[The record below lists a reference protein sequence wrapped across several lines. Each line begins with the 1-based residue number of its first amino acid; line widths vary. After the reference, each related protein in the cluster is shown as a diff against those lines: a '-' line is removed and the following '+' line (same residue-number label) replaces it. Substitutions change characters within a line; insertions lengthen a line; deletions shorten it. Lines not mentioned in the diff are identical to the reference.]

1 MKKILLSILLI
12 TSNSFYGQEVIYK
25 TTHAGTTYDE
35 ITPTANGPAFQM
47 GDSIVIVWTARYLNS
62 ITVDLFNL
70 NDATPFSVTMT
81 LYSDCPTVTG
91 AGACGS
97 GIGTLIPGS
106 SVTVNV
112 TAPPATLGTVFEVVF
127 PYSGLDLSGQTD
139 NGITVMINA
148 SRANVFWI
156 LGETPTIGSMPA
168 GETGFGFA
176 TRCGS
181 SGTNNGC
188 ARNFGI
194 ANNFAMTIDANLT
207 LSSENFG
214 DNSLDKIALYPN
226 PVISVLSI
234 SNANIY
240 EIRNVFVTDINGRK
254 IKIQSDSFSEI
265 DVSDLN
271 SGVYFLTIET
281 DEGKSTKKFIKQ

>member
-12 TSNSFYGQEVIYK
+12 TYVSFYGQEVIYE
-25 TTHAGTTYDE
+25 TTHAGTTGAE
-35 ITPTANGPAFQM
+35 ITPAANGPACQM
-47 GDSIVIVWTARYLNS
+47 GDAIVLGGTARYLNS

-91 AGACGS
+91 AGTCGS
-97 GIGTLIPGS
+97 GVGTLIPGS

-127 PYSGLDLSGQTD
+127 PFNNLDLSGQAD

-156 LGETPTIGSMPA
+156 LGETPTVGSMPA

-188 ARNFGI
+188 TRNFST

-207 LSSENFG
+207 LSSENF
-214 DNSLDKIALYPN
+214 DQNNSSGFDLYPN
-226 PVISVLSI
+226 PVSSVLSI
-234 SNANIY
+234 SNSNNI
-240 EIRNVFVTDINGRK
+240 EIKSLYVTDMNGRK
-254 IKIQSDSFSEI
+254 IKTQNDSFTEI
-265 DVSDLN
+265 NVADLN
-271 SGVYFLTIET
+271 AGVYFLVIDTEQ
-281 DEGKSTKKFIKQ
+281 GNAVKKLVKN

>member
-1 MKKILLSILLI
+1 MKRILLSILFI
-12 TSNSFYGQEVIYK
+12 TSVSSFGQEVIYE
-25 TTHAGTTYDE
+25 TTHAGTTGAE
-35 ITPTANGPAFQM
+35 ITPAANGPACQM
-47 GDSIVIVWTARYLNS
+47 GDAIVIAGTARYLNS

-97 GIGTLIPGS
+97 GVGTLIPGS

-156 LGETPTIGSMPA
+156 LGETPTLGSMPA

-207 LSSENFG
+207 LSSEDFNQN
-214 DNSLDKIALYPN
+214 NSSGFAIYPN
-226 PVISVLSI
+226 PATSILNITNYNSSVIK
-234 SNANIY
+234 NIF
-240 EIRNVFVTDINGRK
+240 ITDLNGRK
-254 IKIQSDSFSEI
+254 VKTQNDSFTEI
-265 DVSDLN
+265 NVYDLN
-271 SGVYFLTIET
+271 AGVYFVTIEAA
-281 DEGKSTKKFIKQ
+281 EGKTTKKFIKQ

>member
-1 MKKILLSILLI
+1 MKKILLSILSI
-12 TSNSFYGQEVIYK
+12 TSISFYGQEVIYE
-25 TTHAGTTYDE
+25 TTHAGTTGAE
-35 ITPTANGPAFQM
+35 ITPVANGPACQM
-47 GDSIVIVWTARYLNS
+47 GDAIVLGGTARYLNT

-127 PYSGLDLSGQTD
+127 PYNNLDLSGQTD

-168 GETGFGFA
+168 GETGFGFT

-207 LSSENFG
+207 LSSENFNQN
-214 DNSLDKIALYPN
+214 NSSFSLYPN
-226 PVISVLSI
+226 PTTSVLSI
-234 SNANIY
+234 SNTNNI
-240 EIRNVFVTDINGRK
+240 EIKNIFVTDINGRK
-254 IKIQSDSFSEI
+254 VKTQNDSFAEI
-265 DVSDLN
+265 NVSDLN
-271 SGVYFLTIET
+271 AGVYFVTIEAA
-281 DEGKSTKKFIKQ
+281 EGKTTKKFIKQ

>member
-1 MKKILLSILLI
+1 MKKILLTILLI
-12 TSNSFYGQEVIYK
+12 TSNSFYGQEVIYE
-25 TTHAGTTYDE
+25 TTHAGTTGAE
-35 ITPTANGPAFQM
+35 ITPTANGPACQM
-47 GDSIVIVWTARYLNS
+47 GDAIVLGGTARYLNS

-168 GETGFGFA
+168 GETGFGVA

-188 ARNFGI
+188 TRNFGL
-194 ANNFAMTIDANLT
+194 ANNFAMSILASAT
-207 LSSENFG
+207 LSNENFASK
-214 DNSLDKIALYPN
+214 DFTMYPN
-226 PVISVLSI
+226 PVTSEL
-234 SNANIY
+234 NIVAPTTSL
-240 EIRNVFVTDINGRK
+240 IKSLHFTDINGRVVK
-254 IKIQSDSFSEI
+254 QLDK
-265 DVSDLN
+265 VN
-271 SGVYFLTIET
+271 SNSLQINLAELSKGIYLVTIST
-281 DEGKSTKKFIKQ
+281 DEGNTIKKFIKE

>member
-1 MKKILLSILLI
+1 MVTFIF
-12 TSNSFYGQEVIYK
+12 N
-25 TTHAGTTYDE
+25 
-35 ITPTANGPAFQM
+35 
-47 GDSIVIVWTARYLNS
+47 IV
-62 ITVDLFNL
+62 
-70 NDATPFSVTMT
+70 
-81 LYSDCPTVTG
+81 
-91 AGACGS
+91 
-97 GIGTLIPGS
+97 
-106 SVTVNV
+106 
-112 TAPPATLGTVFEVVF
+112 
-127 PYSGLDLSGQTD
+127 
-139 NGITVMINA
+139 
-148 SRANVFWI
+148 
-156 LGETPTIGSMPA
+156 
-168 GETGFGFA
+168 
-176 TRCGS
+176 
-181 SGTNNGC
+181 
-188 ARNFGI
+188 FGI

-214 DNSLDKIALYPN
+214 DNSLDKIVLYPN

>member
-1 MKKILLSILLI
+1 MKRILLSILLI
-12 TSNSFYGQEVIYK
+12 TSVSSFGQEVIYE
-25 TTHAGTTYDE
+25 TTHAGTTGAE
-35 ITPTANGPAFQM
+35 ITPAANGPACQM
-47 GDSIVIVWTARYLNS
+47 GDAIVIAGTARYLNS

-97 GIGTLIPGS
+97 GVGTLIPGS

-156 LGETPTIGSMPA
+156 LGETPTLGSMPA

-207 LSSENFG
+207 LSSEDFNQN
-214 DNSLDKIALYPN
+214 NSSGFAIYPN
-226 PVISVLSI
+226 PATSILNITNYNSSVIK
-234 SNANIY
+234 NIF
-240 EIRNVFVTDINGRK
+240 INDINGRK
-254 IKIQSDSFSEI
+254 VKTQNDSFTEI
-265 DVSDLN
+265 NVSDLN
-271 SGVYFLTIET
+271 AGVYFVTIEAA
-281 DEGKSTKKFIKQ
+281 EGKTTKKFIKQ